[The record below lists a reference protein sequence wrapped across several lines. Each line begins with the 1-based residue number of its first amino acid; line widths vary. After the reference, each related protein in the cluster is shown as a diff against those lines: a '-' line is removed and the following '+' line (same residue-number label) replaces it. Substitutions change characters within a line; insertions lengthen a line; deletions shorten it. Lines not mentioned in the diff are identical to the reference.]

1 MITLSLAVFI
11 FSNAPLFYI
20 KSPNCTPKLALPEKN
35 DSPFLSRLN
44 HGTRFGTSKNL
55 FVVADLSLLKRV
67 FERIFN
73 GLDYL
78 SGLISGKIECTHYHV
93 LYKLR
98 DYRSK
103 KIQTNQVFFQ
113 LTKTIPN

>member
-20 KSPNCTPKLALPEKN
+20 KSPDCIPKLALPEKK
-35 DSPFLSRLN
+35 DSPILS
-44 HGTRFGTSKNL
+44 GPYPGIRFGTSKDLLN
-55 FVVADLSLLKRV
+55 VADLSLLKRV
-67 FERIFN
+67 FESLFN
-73 GLDYL
+73 GLKSV
-78 SGLISGKIECTHYHV
+78 SGLISRKIECIHCHV

-103 KIQTNQVFFQ
+103 NIKTNQVFFQ